1 MMKMWLKLMAAAFVL
16 TSLTGCWDLKTIQDT
31 NYMTAIGFDYKDGK
45 YIVYG
50 QMLDF
55 ASVAKQGGGPSAQ
68 LPLIWVGKEEG
79 VTVSE
84 AFNKLYRTSQQ
95 RVFWGHVGAY
105 LFSKNALNQG
115 ISKFTDG
122 NVRYSETRFTQ
133 WFYSTDESIEDI
145 FSVIPFF
152 NVSPMSSILMQPI
165 DSFRQRSYISP
176 HRLFWVASRLRE
188 PGETVMLPT
197 LDIVDEVWR
206 KNKKPD
212 PKLRVN
218 GVYALNMHRS
228 LQWFSEE
235 EFVGARWLN
244 TYTIRT
250 PMVVYREGKAVHT
263 VLIKPKSHINIR
275 ADGDK
280 PTFDVEVIAP
290 STIAEVF
297 EEVDEAE
304 LKKLV
309 AKQVKEEIEQT
320 FKLGKSRGIDVYEL
334 EHILYRHDFATWAKL
349 TAYGEKPLSDYEL
362 GTIHVKPRIL
372 HSGMLKTN
380 IKQTQY

>member
-1 MMKMWLKLMAAAFVL
+1 MMKMWVKLTVTAFLL

-55 ASVAKQGGGPSAQ
+55 ASVAKQEGGQSAQ

-79 VTVSE
+79 GTVSE

-115 ISKFTDG
+115 IGKFTDG

-133 WFYSTDESIEDI
+133 WFYSTDEPIEDI

-152 NVSPMSSILMQPI
+152 NVSPMSSILMQPTE
-165 DSFRQRSYISP
+165 SFRQRSDIAP

-188 PGETVMLPT
+188 PGYTVMLPT
-197 LDIVDEVWR
+197 LDIVDKVWS

-218 GVYALNMHRS
+218 GVYALNKHRS

-244 TYTIRT
+244 TDTIRT
-250 PMVVYREGKAVHT
+250 PMVVYREGRAVHN
-263 VLIKPKSHINIR
+263 VIIKPKAHIKIR
-275 ADGDK
+275 ADGEK
-280 PTFDVEVIAP
+280 TFFDVDVIAS
-290 STIAEVF
+290 STIAEIY
-297 EEVDEAE
+297 EEVGEAE
-304 LKKLV
+304 LKKLI
-309 AKQVKEEIEQT
+309 ANQVKEEIEQT
-320 FKLGKSRGIDVYEL
+320 FKLGKSSGIDAYGL
-334 EHILYRHDFATWAKL
+334 EHILYRDEFATWAKL

-362 GTIHVKPRIL
+362 GTILVKPTIL

>member
-1 MMKMWLKLMAAAFVL
+1 MMKMWLKLTVSAFLL

-55 ASVAKQGGGPSAQ
+55 ASVAKQEGGQSAQ

-79 VTVSE
+79 ATVSE

-115 ISKFTDG
+115 IGKFTDG

-133 WFYSTDESIEDI
+133 WFYCTDESIEDI

-152 NVSPMSSILMQPI
+152 NVSPMSSILMQPA
-165 DSFRQRSYISP
+165 DSYRQRSYIAP

-188 PGETVMLPT
+188 PGDTVMLPT
-197 LDIVDEVWR
+197 LDIEDEVWR

-218 GVYALNMHRS
+218 GVYALNKHRS

-250 PMVVYREGKAVHT
+250 PMLVYREEKPVHN
-263 VLIKPKSHINIR
+263 VIIKPKAHIKIR
-275 ADGDK
+275 ADGEK
-280 PTFDVEVIAP
+280 TIFDVKVLAP
-290 STIAEVF
+290 STIAEIF
-297 EEVDEAE
+297 EEVDEIE
-304 LKKLV
+304 LKKLI
-309 AKQVKEEIEQT
+309 AKQVKEEIEMT
-320 FKLGKSRGIDVYEL
+320 FKLGKSRGIDVYGL
-334 EHILYRHDFATWAKL
+334 EHNLYRDEFATWAKR

-362 GTIHVKPRIL
+362 GTIHVIPTIL